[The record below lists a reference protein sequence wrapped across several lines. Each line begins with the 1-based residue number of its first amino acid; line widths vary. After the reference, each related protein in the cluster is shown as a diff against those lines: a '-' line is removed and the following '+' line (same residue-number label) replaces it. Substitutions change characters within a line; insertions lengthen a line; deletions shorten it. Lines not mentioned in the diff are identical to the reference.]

1 MMNKKYGLALGLIGL
16 TAAAMMTGTTEAVA
30 ALRGNLAG
38 GVAEAE
44 FFKQTANILDN
55 TLSNAE
61 LLTYGMGGLGAIGLG
76 VMAFFGKFQWTWFF
90 GLVGGLVL
98 IAGVVLG
105 IQYVTGVDISGD
117 DGIAG
122 KIGGGQGGNGNTGG
136 TGGGNP

>member
-1 MMNKKYGLALGLIGL
+1 MMNKKYAYAAGLMAM
-16 TAAAMMTGTTEAVA
+16 AAIAVA
-30 ALRGNLAG
+30 FNSGEAFASLRGDLAG
-38 GVAEAE
+38 GVAQAE
-44 FFKQTANILDN
+44 FFTQTATILDN

-105 IQYVTGVDISGD
+105 IEYVTGVNIGD
-117 DGIAG
+117 QNGLT
-122 KIGGGQGGNGNTGG
+122 GQVTTGANG
-136 TGGGNP
+136 TGNNPPAR